1 MLVLMWLRGMLARRA
16 ARLAM
21 TATGIAV
28 AVAMLAS
35 LGTFLASAK
44 STMTRR
50 SADRVAVDWQVELQQ
65 GAAVPD
71 LRTLDP
77 RVTTALPVGFGAT
90 TGLKSRAQGGQV
102 LATGPG
108 RVLGLP
114 AGYSAAFPGELRAL
128 TGRLDGVLLAQQT
141 AANLHAVPGSTVTIQ
156 RAGLPDATV
165 KVDGVA
171 ELPEA
176 DSLFQKVGAPVGAQ
190 PQAPPDNVVLL
201 PAATWHRLFGNA
213 ARAQPHTQVHVRL
226 RHDLPPD
233 PAAAYVQDTGAARNL
248 EQRLAGTGLVG
259 DNLGAALGAAREDAA
274 YAQMLF
280 LFLGVPGAMLAA
292 MLTAL
297 VAASGA
303 PRRRAEQALLRT
315 RGASRRALFA
325 LALAEAAVVGVTGAA
340 LGLALAALTGRL
352 AFGATG
358 FGTSTGTT
366 VLWGA
371 TAAAAGLL
379 IAALT
384 VLLPAAR
391 DARTVGIVT
400 ARRPVGPTRRDPAWL
415 RYGLDLWL
423 LAASGLVFWITGRN
437 NYSIVLVP
445 EGLPTISVSYW
456 AFAGPALLWLGG
468 GLLAWRAVYML
479 LAPRRRA
486 VPGLDKDHRGMGR
499 SGEDAG
505 KCGGDRESLRRR
517 LVARL
522 IRPVAGPLSGTV
534 TATLSGQRTLL
545 ARTVALAAL
554 AVVFAASTA
563 VFDATYRQQAAVDAE
578 LTNGAEV
585 TVTESPGAYVP
596 PGQERAIAAA
606 PGVSTVEPLQHRF
619 AYVGSDLQDLYGV
632 RPSTI
637 ARTTH
642 LQDAYFNGGTARD
655 LIGRLAQR
663 PDAVLVS
670 QETVHDFQLHPGDLL
685 RLRLQDGRTKQYRTV
700 AFHYAG
706 VAKEFPTA
714 PRDSFLVANADYI
727 AQQTGTDTVGA
738 FLVGTRG
745 GASPPAVAAALRSR
759 LGPQAQITDLHTT
772 RKVIGSSLTAV
783 DLGGLTRIELG
794 YALALVTFATGMLL
808 ALGFTERRRTF
819 ALVRALGARPRQ
831 LGAFVWAEVALIL
844 TGAAA
849 FGALIGWTLTRMLVK
864 VLTGVFDPPPDHLTV
879 PWTYLAVVAAT
890 ALAVM
895 AVAALVTLRA
905 ARRPPLTVLRDL

>member
-1 MLVLMWLRGMLARRA
+1 MLVLMWLRGLLARRG
-16 ARLAM
+16 ARM
-21 TATGIAV
+21 VMIATGIAV
-28 AVAMLAS
+28 AVALLAS
-35 LGTFLASAK
+35 LGAFLASAK
-44 STMTRR
+44 SSMTRR
-50 SADRVAVDWQVELQQ
+50 SADRIAVDWQVELQ

-71 LRTLDP
+71 LKTMDP
-77 RVTTALPVGFGAT
+77 RVTTALPVGFAAT
-90 TGLKSRAQGGQV
+90 TGLQTRAQAGQV
-102 LATGPG
+102 LNTGPG
-108 RVLGLP
+108 QILGLP
-114 AGYSAAFPGELRAL
+114 TGYSAAFPGELRTLA
-128 TGRLDGVLLAQQT
+128 GRPDGVLLAQQT
-141 AANLHAVPGSTVTIQ
+141 AANLHAVPGSTITIH
-156 RAGLPDATV
+156 RAGLPDARV

-201 PAATWHRLFGNA
+201 PAATWHRLFDNA

-226 RHDLPPD
+226 RHDLPAD

-280 LFLGVPGAMLAA
+280 LFLGVPGAVLAA

-325 LALAEAAVVGVTGAA
+325 LALAEAGVVGVTGAV

-371 TAAAAGLL
+371 TAAAVGLL

-384 VLLPAAR
+384 VVLPAAR
-391 DARTVGIVT
+391 DARTVGVVT
-400 ARRPVGPTRRDPAWL
+400 ARRAVGLARRDPAWL

-423 LAASGLVFWITGRN
+423 LAASGLVFWLTGRN

-468 GLLAWRAVYML
+468 GLLAWRAVHML
-479 LAPRRRA
+479 LAPSRQA
-486 VPGLDKDHRGMGR
+486 VFGLDEDH

-505 KCGGDRESLRRR
+505 GGGGEQEPLRRR
-517 LVARL
+517 LVTRL
-522 IRPVAGPLSGTV
+522 VRPVAGPLSGTV
-534 TATLSGQRTLL
+534 TATLGGQRTLL

-596 PGQERAIAAA
+596 PGQEKAIAAA

-632 RPSTI
+632 RTSTI

-642 LQDAYFNGGTARD
+642 LQDAYFTGGTARD
-655 LIGRLAQR
+655 MIGRLAQR

-670 QETVHDFQLHPGDLL
+670 QETAHDFQLHPGDLL

-727 AQQTGTDTVGA
+727 ARQTGTDTVGA

-772 RKVIGSSLTAV
+772 RKVIGFSLTAV

-844 TGAAA
+844 AGAAA

>member
-1 MLVLMWLRGMLARRA
+1 MLVLMWLRGLLARRA
-16 ARLAM
+16 ARLIM
-21 TATGIAV
+21 TAAGIAV
-28 AVAMLAS
+28 AVALLAS

-44 STMTRR
+44 STMTQR
-50 SADRVAVDWQVELQQ
+50 SASRVAVDWQIDLQH
-65 GAAVPD
+65 GAALPD
-71 LRTLDP
+71 LRAVAPHITE
-77 RVTTALPVGFGAT
+77 ALPVGFAAT
-90 TGLKSRAQGGQV
+90 TGLESRAQGQV
-102 LATGPG
+102 LNTGPG
-108 RVLGLP
+108 QVLGLP
-114 AGYSAAFPGELRAL
+114 PGYSAAFPGELRAL
-128 TGRLDGVLLAQQT
+128 TGRPDGVLLAQQT
-141 AANLHAVPGSTVTIQ
+141 AANLHAVPGSTVTIH

-171 ELPEA
+171 DLPEA

-201 PAATWHRLFGNA
+201 PAATWHGLFDNA
-213 ARAQPHTQVHVRL
+213 ARAQAHTQVHVRL
-226 RHDLPPD
+226 RHDLPAD

-248 EQRLAGTGLVG
+248 EARLAGAGLVG

-280 LFLGVPGAMLAA
+280 LFLGVPGAALAA

-297 VAASGA
+297 VAGSGA

-315 RGASRRALFA
+315 RGASRRTLLS
-325 LALAEAAVVGVTGAA
+325 LALAEATVSGVAGAA
-340 LGLALAALTGRL
+340 AGLALAALTGRL
-352 AFGATG
+352 AFGTTR
-358 FGTSTGTT
+358 FGTTTGTT

-371 TAAAAGLL
+371 IAAVTGLL

-391 DARTVGIVT
+391 DARTVGVVT
-400 ARRPVGPTRRDPAWL
+400 ARRAIGPARRDPTWL

-437 NYSIVLVP
+437 NYSVVLVP

-456 AFAGPALLWLGG
+456 AFTGPALLWLGG
-468 GLLAWRAVYML
+468 GLLAWRVVHML
-479 LAPRRRA
+479 LAPRRRP
-486 VPGLDKDHRGMGR
+486 VPGLSDDT
-499 SGEDAG
+499 G
-505 KCGGDRESLRRR
+505 KAERTAEPLRRR
-517 LVARL
+517 LVTGL
-522 IRPVAGPLSGTV
+522 LRPVAGPLSGTV
-534 TATLSGQRTLL
+534 TATLGGQRNLL

-563 VFDATYRQQAAVDAE
+563 VFDATYRQQAVADAQ
-578 LTNGAEV
+578 LTNGADV

-596 PGQERAIAAA
+596 PAQEKTIAAT

-632 RPSTI
+632 RTSTI

-642 LQDAYFNGGTARD
+642 LQDAYFSGGTAHD
-655 LIGRLAQR
+655 LISRLAQR

-700 AFHYAG
+700 PFHYAG
-706 VAKEFPTA
+706 VVKEFPTA
-714 PRDSFLVANADYI
+714 PRDSFLVANASYV
-727 AQQTGTDTVGA
+727 ARQTGTDTVGS
-738 FLVGTRG
+738 FLVGAQN
-745 GASPPAVAAALRSR
+745 GASPPTVAGALRTR

-772 RKVIGSSLTAV
+772 RTVVGSSLTAV

-794 YALALVTFATGMLL
+794 YALALVTFATGLIL

-819 ALVRALGARPRQ
+819 ALVRTLGARPCQ
-831 LGAFVWAEVALIL
+831 VGAFVWAEVTLIL

-849 FGALIGWTLTRMLVK
+849 FGTLIGWALSNMLVK
-864 VLTGVFDPPPDHLTV
+864 VLTGVFDPPPDHLAV
-879 PWTYLAVVAAT
+879 PWAYLAAVAT
-890 ALAVM
+890 T
-895 AVAALVTLRA
+895 AVAAMLAAALIALHA
-905 ARRPPLTVLRDL
+905 ARRPPLSVLRDL